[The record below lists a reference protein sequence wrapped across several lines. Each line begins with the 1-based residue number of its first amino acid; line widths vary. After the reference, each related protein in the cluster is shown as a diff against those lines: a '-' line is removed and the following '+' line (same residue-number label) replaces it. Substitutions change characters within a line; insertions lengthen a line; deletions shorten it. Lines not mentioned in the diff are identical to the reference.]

1 MGHDDETACC
11 AMNGCTDPP
20 SAGLSE
26 AMTHVVHFLPR
37 RGRTPPSQL
46 PGARADDNATTP
58 AHITLDDV
66 RALLDAAPIAFL
78 LVDAE
83 GRVAVANV
91 SAERLLGHPN
101 NSLPGV
107 SIDSVLP
114 ACARGGEQLAAR
126 PDGSHAPIGVE
137 TRPLQLNGRDWLL
150 VTLSDVS
157 ERQRHEREAAR
168 QRDEIAHLSRVAMLG
183 ELSGALAHEIN
194 QPLSA
199 ILCNAQ
205 AAQRLLRTDGATAGE
220 SDAILCEILAD
231 IVADDRRAGE
241 VIQRLRKWLRK
252 EHVEHVP
259 LAVNDVVLDAL
270 HLVRGDLLHR
280 GVDVHLELAGELP
293 KVDGDRIQLQQVL
306 LNFVMNGCDA
316 MDGLPLPHLLRVRA
330 RESDCGG
337 VRVEVLDHGR
347 GIAPSILPRMFE
359 PFETTKPDG
368 MGMGLA
374 VSRSILESHGG
385 RVFARDLLEGGAC
398 VCFELPARSP

>member
-1 MGHDDETACC
+1 MGHVDETPGS
-11 AMNGCTDPP
+11 AMEGTDPP

-26 AMTHVVHFLPR
+26 AMSHVVRFLRR
-37 RGRTPPSQL
+37 RGRTPPSQA
-46 PGARADDNATTP
+46 PGERADDDATQS
-58 AHITLDDV
+58 ARITLDDV
-66 RALLDAAPIAFL
+66 HALLDAAPTAFL

-91 SAERLLGHPN
+91 SAERLLGYPKDG
-101 NSLPGV
+101 LPGV

-114 ACARGGEQLAAR
+114 ACARGGEQLAVR

-137 TRPLQLNGRDWLL
+137 TRPLRLGGLDCLL
-150 VTLSDVS
+150 VVLSDVA

-183 ELSGALAHEIN
+183 ELSGALAHELN

-199 ILCNAQ
+199 ILSNAQ
-205 AAQRLLRTDGATAGE
+205 AAQRLLRADGATAGE
-220 SDAILCEILAD
+220 SDAILCEILTD

-241 VIQRLRKWLRK
+241 IIQRLRKWLRK
-252 EHVEHVP
+252 EHAEHVP

-293 KVDGDRIQLQQVL
+293 KVDGDRILLQQVL

-316 MDGLPLPHLLRVRA
+316 MDGLPLPRLLRVRTCDSA
-330 RESDCGG
+330 GGG
-337 VRVEVLDHGR
+337 VRVEILDLVR
-347 GIAPSILPRMFE
+347 GIAPSILPTMFE

-374 VSRSILESHGG
+374 VCRTIVESHGG
-385 RVFARDLLEGGAC
+385 RVFARDLPEGGAC
-398 VCFELPARSP
+398 VGFELPARSP